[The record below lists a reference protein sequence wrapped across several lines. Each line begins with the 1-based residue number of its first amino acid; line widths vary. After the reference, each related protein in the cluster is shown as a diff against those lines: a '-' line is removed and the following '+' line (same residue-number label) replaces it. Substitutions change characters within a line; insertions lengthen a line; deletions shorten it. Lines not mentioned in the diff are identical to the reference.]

1 VVVPAK
7 TAVSSVKSLR
17 QIEGPSV
24 LTSLRVLVVEDNE
37 INRVAVREM
46 LKALGHYVKETRNGK
61 QGVDM
66 ANVEKFDLILMDISK
81 PVLDGRRATCQIRKS
96 NGASSRA
103 HIVSP
108 TANVMPPE
116 WDDFLKR

>member
-1 VVVPAK
+1 M
-7 TAVSSVKSLR
+7 VKA
-17 QIEGPSV
+17 
-24 LTSLRVLVVEDNE
+24 D
-37 INRVAVREM
+37 
-46 LKALGHYVKETRNGK
+46 GHAVKEAHDGK

-81 PVLDGRRATCQIRKS
+81 PVLDGHRATCQIRKS

>member
-1 VVVPAK
+1 MVVPAK

-24 LTSLRVLVVEDNE
+24 LTSLRVLVVGDNE

-46 LKALGHYVKETRNGK
+46 LKALGHYLKETRNGK

-66 ANVEKFDLILMDISK
+66 AAVEKFDPILMDMSG
-81 PVLDGRRATCQIRKS
+81 PVLDGRSATRQIRQG

-103 HIVSP
+103 CNTVW
-108 TANVMPPE
+108 TG
-116 WDDFLKR
+116 